1 MDKQIKLFSPAE
13 NELEG
18 LDVMI
23 SNIPELQELIE
34 ESGYNLK
41 TISGGI
47 RNLKG
52 LSEEYKNMLI
62 TFFRALNNSHLVS
75 QVYKYSNF
83 RNQEIIDKLLCREEE
98 YKKIITNQANK
109 HNDNSGVE
117 EMNSMFNTMI
127 VKTKENRKLSNYMNK
142 SIKDIK
148 FKDDFK
154 PLFEKEGINEYSK
167 DELLKMKTNK
177 KGTTF
182 KDVNS
187 ITLVNI
193 PKNKDY
199 IVK

>member
-154 PLFEKEGINEYSK
+154 PIFEKEGINEYSK

>member
-1 MDKQIKLFSPAE
+1 MDKQIQLFSPNE

-18 LDVMI
+18 LDNLI

-34 ESGYNLK
+34 ESGYNIK
-41 TISGGI
+41 TISNGI

-52 LSEEYKNMLI
+52 MTEEYKNMI
-62 TFFRALNNSHLVS
+62 MGFFKALNNNYLSS

-98 YKKIITNQANK
+98 YKKIIMNQANK

-117 EMNSMFNTMI
+117 EMNSMFNAMI
-127 VKTKENRKLSNYMNK
+127 VKTKDNKKLSNYMNK

-154 PLFEKEGINEYSK
+154 PIFEKEGVNEYSK
-167 DELLKMKTNK
+167 DELLKMKSNK

-187 ITLVNI
+187 ITVVNMS
-193 PKNKDY
+193 KNKDF

>member
-1 MDKQIKLFSPAE
+1 MDKQIKLFSPTE
-13 NELEG
+13 NELER
-18 LDVMI
+18 LDAMI
-23 SNIPELQELIE
+23 SNISELQELIE

-62 TFFRALNNSHLVS
+62 TFFKALNNSHLAS

-83 RNQEIIDKLLCREEE
+83 RNQEIIDNLLYREEE
-98 YKKIITNQANK
+98 YKKIIKNQADKN
-109 HNDNSGVE
+109 NDNSGVE

-127 VKTKENRKLSNYMNK
+127 VKTKDNRKLSNYMNK

-154 PLFEKEGINEYSK
+154 PIFEKEGINEYSK
-167 DELLKMKTNK
+167 DELLKMKSNK

-193 PKNKDY
+193 PKNKDF

>member
-1 MDKQIKLFSPAE
+1 MDKQIKLFSPTE

-23 SNIPELQELIE
+23 SNITELQELIE

-41 TISGGI
+41 TVSGGI

-62 TFFRALNNSHLVS
+62 TFFKALNNSHLAS

-83 RNQEIIDKLLCREEE
+83 RNQEIIDKLLYREEE
-98 YKKIITNQANK
+98 YKKIIKNQADK

-127 VKTKENRKLSNYMNK
+127 VKTKDNRKLSNYMNK

-154 PLFEKEGINEYSK
+154 PIFEKEGINEYSK
-167 DELLKMKTNK
+167 DELLKMKSNK

-193 PKNKDY
+193 PKNKDF